1 MSLET
6 ILSYVPS
13 IAPFL
18 ANDRITDIAIN
29 PNGSV
34 CIQEDGQ
41 RRRVDAEISQPNLRH
56 AAKRIAKE
64 VGETLSEANPLLDA
78 RLPDGSR
85 VSIKYPPVV
94 ENISLVIRKFR
105 PNWYSLPELVAAGM
119 LTQEL
124 ANTLTQAVLN
134 RENILIAGGT
144 GSGKSTLTKAF
155 IDLIP
160 RQERLEV
167 IEDTREL
174 KIDHVDV
181 VQCEAQREQ
190 RDAEGNII
198 IPARTIRDLVKASL
212 RDNPDRIIIGEVRGA
227 ETLDLLDSANTGHAG
242 SISTLHANSAL
253 DALSR
258 LETMAAYADVNLP
271 HRAIQLRIGNF
282 ADLVVHVVKNQR
294 RFVAEVIRV
303 RKFDL
308 EKNDYRT
315 ERIYEAE
322 CN

>member
-41 RRRVDAEISQPNLRH
+41 RRQVEAEISQPNLKH
-56 AAKRIAKE
+56 ACKRIAKE
-64 VGETLSEANPLLDA
+64 VGETLSEANPILDA

-105 PNWYSLPELVAAGM
+105 PNWYSLPELVVAGM
-119 LTQEL
+119 LTEEL
-124 ANTLTQAVLN
+124 ADTLTQAVLV

-144 GSGKSTLTKAF
+144 GSGKSTLTKAL

-160 RQERLEV
+160 RNERLEV

-198 IPARTIRDLVKASL
+198 VPARTIRDLVKASL

-282 ADLVVHVVKNQR
+282 ADLVLHVVKKGQR
-294 RFVAEVIRV
+294 RFVSEAIRV
-303 RKFDL
+303 HKFDL

-315 ERIYEAE
+315 ERIYERT
-322 CN
+322 N

>member
-13 IAPFL
+13 ITPFL

-34 CIQEDGQ
+34 CVQEDGQ
-41 RRRVDAEISQPNLRH
+41 RRQVQAEISQPNLKH
-56 AAKRIAKE
+56 AVKRIAKE
-64 VGETLSEANPLLDA
+64 VGETLSEANPILDE

-85 VSIKYPPVV
+85 VSIKYPPIVSS
-94 ENISLVIRKFR
+94 ISLVIRKFR
-105 PNWYSLPELVAAGM
+105 PNWYSLAD
-119 LTQEL
+119 
-124 ANTLTQAVLN
+124 TLKQAVLN

-144 GSGKSTLTKAF
+144 GSGKSTLTKAL

-181 VQCEAQREQ
+181 IQCEAQREQ
-190 RDAEGNII
+190 RDAEGNVIV
-198 IPARTIRDLVKASL
+198 PARTIRDLVKASL

-227 ETLDLLDSANTGHAG
+227 EALDLLDSANTGHAG

-253 DALSR
+253 DAIL
-258 LETMAAYADVNLP
+258 
-271 HRAIQLRIGNF
+271 F
-282 ADLVVHVVKNQR
+282 
-294 RFVAEVIRV
+294 
-303 RKFDL
+303 
-308 EKNDYRT
+308 
-315 ERIYEAE
+315 IY
-322 CN
+322 

>member
-13 IAPFL
+13 IAPLL

-34 CIQEDGQ
+34 CVQEDGQ
-41 RRRVDAEISQPNLRH
+41 RRQVEAEISQPNLKH
-56 AAKRIAKE
+56 AVKRIAKE

-94 ENISLVIRKFR
+94 SNISLVIRKFR

-119 LTQEL
+119 LTEGL
-124 ANTLTQAVLN
+124 ADTLQRAVLN

-144 GSGKSTLTKAF
+144 GSGKSTLTKAL

-160 RQERLEV
+160 RNERLEV

-227 ETLDLLDSANTGHAG
+227 EALDLLDSANTGHAG
-242 SISTLHANSAL
+242 SISTLHANSPL

-282 ADLVVHVVKNQR
+282 ADLVVHVAKKGQQ
-294 RFVAEVIRV
+294 RFVSEVIRV
-303 RKFDL
+303 
-308 EKNDYRT
+308 
-315 ERIYEAE
+315 ERFNLDTGRYKTKPVF
-322 CN
+322 NL

>member
-1 MSLET
+1 MSFET
-6 ILSYVPS
+6 ILPFIPS
-13 IAPFL
+13 LAPFL
-18 ANDRITDIAIN
+18 ANDRITDLAIN

-34 CIQEDGQ
+34 CVQEDGQ
-41 RRRVDAEISQPNLRH
+41 RRQVEAEISQPNLKH
-56 AAKRIAKE
+56 AVKRIAKE
-64 VGETLSEANPLLDA
+64 VGETLSEANPILDA

-94 ENISLVIRKFR
+94 SSISLVIRKFR
-105 PNWYSLPELVAAGM
+105 PNWYRLDELVAAGM

-124 ANTLTQAVLN
+124 ADLLQRAVLT

-144 GSGKSTLTKAF
+144 GSGKSTLTKAL

-160 RQERLEV
+160 RHERLEV

-282 ADLVVHVVKNQR
+282 ADWVVHVVKKEQR
-294 RFVAEVIRV
+294 RLISEVIRV
-303 RKFDL
+303 YKFDL
-308 EKNDYRT
+308 EKNDYQT
-315 ERIYEAE
+315 EGVY
-322 CN
+322 